1 MTVPST
7 QNMKKKGSA
16 RHFWLRAGEY
26 SLLLDRRPTLLAVAL
41 TLLVIALGIYGA
53 GIGGSSLT
61 HREVIEV
68 LRGAAT
74 AGQELIVIEWRLPRI
89 LAAITVGIAL
99 GVSGSIFQTITQNP
113 LGSPDLIGFTM
124 GAQTGI
130 LVGVIV
136 MGSSL
141 ASITTFSLLGGL
153 SSGLIIYLLAA
164 QGGFGRLRLIL
175 CGVAISSM
183 LGSVNRWLIVQADTD
198 TAYGAM
204 KAVTGTLAKVS
215 WEVAGP
221 CMIGIGVTVCAT
233 LLFKRVLDLLLLGTE
248 LSTVLGVR
256 LNLCQGLLVL
266 LGVTLVA
273 FSTIIAGPISFV
285 ALLAPHIAR
294 SISKTPNA
302 PLLVSGLT
310 GALLLLGA
318 DLLSQ
323 SLFENLPVGIVTA
336 AVGGFYFMALLV
348 MEARKNSA
356 RTL

>member
-1 MTVPST
+1 MTAPST
-7 QNMKKKGSA
+7 QKVKEKDTA
-16 RHFWLRAGEY
+16 RHFWVRLGEY
-26 SLLLDRRPTLLAVAL
+26 SLLLERRSTLLAAVL
-41 TLLVIALGIYGA
+41 TLVVIALGIYGM
-53 GIGGSSLT
+53 GVGGSSLT
-61 HREVIEV
+61 HRDVFDV
-68 LRGAAT
+68 LKGAGSS
-74 AGQELIVIEWRLPRI
+74 GQQLIVMEWRLPRI

-130 LVGVIV
+130 LVAIIV
-136 MGSSL
+136 MGNSL
-141 ASITTFSLLGGL
+141 TSITVFSLLGGL

-175 CGVAISSM
+175 CGIAISSM
-183 LGSVNRWLIVQADTD
+183 LGSVNRWLIVQADAD
-198 TAYGAM
+198 TAFGAM

-221 CMIGIGVTVCAT
+221 CIIGIGVTVCLA
-233 LLFKRVLDLLLLGTE
+233 LLFKRILDLLLLGTE

-256 LNLCQGLLVL
+256 LSLSQGLLVL
-266 LGVTLVA
+266 LGVALVA
-273 FSTIIAGPISFV
+273 FSTIIAGPISFI

-294 SISKTPNA
+294 SISKAPRA

-323 SLFENLPVGIVTA
+323 SIFENLPVGIVTA
-336 AVGGFYFMALLV
+336 AIGGFYFMALLV
-348 MEARKNSA
+348 LEARKNNA